1 MQKSQL
7 NVNLLLNNFISYSM
21 EILEDKILAKNIFR
35 KYTVNPRDWN
45 FVISTTSMN
54 DGFFDAAIT
63 NPDEVWQLKIDSL
76 YKPFPIIAG
85 AKIDIES
92 TKMKKIMDKNV
103 IPFGYRKIDPPM
115 LMNLFKRIS
124 EEQEIISKKDVDF
137 VNKELNTF
145 LGSLEP
151 TVPVKDTDY
160 LFGPFMFTPNN
171 IIDKN
176 SVQKNVSEKLSMNLK
191 NKIKYRYPNYG

>member
-1 MQKSQL
+1 MQKSVL

-35 KYTVNPRDWN
+35 KYTVNPKDWN